1 VILFLPSPGDCFVDV
16 WMETLVDRAGQG
28 DGFEETAF
36 GVIRRQWDG
45 DVNGKADDAAGHVFA
60 HVFFHAHRHASDK
73 KVLLFGL
80 DADDGGHAGGEG
92 GGDEV
97 GGGKRLAPAVVI
109 DRGVR
114 VKFDARGAVGGPAA
128 QVSFVLNLDG
138 DHSGVVSYSTVMMPF
153 MSMPWPGKVQR

>member
-1 VILFLPSPGDCFVDV
+1 MILFLPSPGDCFVDV
-16 WMETLVDRAGQG
+16 WVKTLVDGAGEG
-28 DGFEETAF
+28 YSFEETAF

-60 HVFFHAHRHASDK
+60 HVFFNAYRHACNK

-80 DADDGGHAGGEG
+80 DTDDGGHAGSEG

-97 GGGKRLAPAVVI
+97 GRGKRLAPAVVI

-114 VKFDARGAVGGPAA
+114 VKFDARGAVGGPAT

-138 DHSGVVSYSTVMMPF
+138 DHTGWWWVTRRS
-153 MSMPWPGKVQR
+153 